1 VAGGTPGLPGMV
13 VPNHRNRSFLGRAR
27 AARRRAAEPPP
38 AHGGWSKLR
47 VSNWRVRTKLIAAVV
62 IPTLAF
68 LVMAGAQAASLVAA
82 STAATEFAAQ
92 VELAPRIS
100 TLVDR
105 LQDERDRTVG
115 QLAAR
120 TAHGG
125 PQGDPTKIDKALAPY
140 REATDREI
148 QAYTAALHD
157 LPRGDA
163 TWSAARARADR
174 ALASVAGL
182 RNLSGAAA
190 VPDRA
195 VFEGYRSTI
204 EAFIGLMAQTAEE
217 SANEGAP
224 AAATAA
230 RVTAVVELT
239 RAKEA
244 TSQLRAR
251 LYGAAVTGEFGPT
264 DLVDLTDLRS
274 ARVAALAD
282 FRAAATKDQILRY
295 DAIAGASSFKSAN
308 TLTDQAVAR
317 AGGTVGLDAEQWWAA
332 SSGQQQQLRGLAVG
346 LLDDAV
352 TAARAHRDAQLRRT
366 LLVSGAIAAVLLV
379 ALLTSYAI
387 SRSMN
392 RSLRLLRGQAL
403 QVAQL
408 QLPELILRLRQLQPD
423 DRPDIAMP
431 ISSLR
436 SLDEIGEV
444 AEAFAAVHRSAVEL
458 AIEQAIMR
466 RNVNSMFVNLARR
479 SQVLVE
485 RQLEL
490 LDDLEREESDPD
502 QLGDLFKLD
511 HLAARMRRNAE
522 NLLVL
527 AGSESI
533 RRWSEPV
540 ELPVVTLAAI
550 AEIEQYPRV
559 RHDVTDQLYVVG
571 HVVADLVHLLAE
583 LLENATSFSPP
594 DSTVRV
600 TGSPYTHGTGFIE
613 ITDMGMGM
621 AERALQQANDMLA
634 SPPAV
639 DVAASER
646 MGLFVVSHLAA
657 RHGVRVFL
665 RAAER
670 GLVASVWLPSTLL
683 APPPIRAL
691 PGARGARP
699 MIAAVA
705 AGTHPS
711 PPDAHRIDVA
721 SPASVGT
728 MAGPDVTVVSEPDA
742 AAEDIAAGAGELV
755 RPGRSALRRPD
766 RRSALTRPTGGSGSR
781 PAEAGSWPAEAGSGG
796 TPADLAG
803 IWFSRPTA
811 GGATRPAP
819 AAWAAPTA
827 PQAPP
832 AKPAPSVKPTPAAT
846 PAPAAPPAP
855 GEPAAPTAAAGP
867 ERAGVVAGTNASG
880 LPVRVPMAQLPG
892 ARQEQSAGPRPAAAP
907 NGQVSRPDPDPD
919 AVGSTLSQFYA
930 GVRRAEAEETAQT
943 SAVPAGPR
951 TEEDQQ

>member
-1 VAGGTPGLPGMV
+1 M
-13 VPNHRNRSFLGRAR
+13 
-27 AARRRAAEPPP
+27 
-38 AHGGWSKLR
+38 
-47 VSNWRVRTKLIAAVV
+47 RTKLIAAVV

-68 LVMAGAQAASLVAA
+68 LVMASTQAASLVAA

-100 TLVDR
+100 ALVDR

-115 QLAAR
+115 VLAGR
-120 TAHGG
+120 TG
-125 PQGDPTKIDKALAPY
+125 PGAPPGNATKIDKALAPY
-140 REATDREI
+140 RAATDREI
-148 QAYTAALHD
+148 EAYAGAVHD

-174 ALASVAGL
+174 AVQALPGL
-182 RNLSGAAA
+182 RDLSASAA

-204 EAFIGLMAQTAEE
+204 EMLIGLMAQTAGE
-217 SANEGAP
+217 SVGEAAP
-224 AAATAA
+224 AATAA
-230 RVTAVVELT
+230 ARVTTVVQLT
-239 RAKEA
+239 RAEEV

-251 LYGAAVTGEFGPT
+251 LYGAAVGGALTSA
-264 DLVDLTDLRS
+264 DLADLTGLRS
-274 ARVAALAD
+274 ARFAALAD
-282 FRAAATKDQILRY
+282 FRTAATQEQIRRY
-295 DAIAGASSFKSAN
+295 DAIAGTSTFKRAN
-308 TLTDQAVAR
+308 ELVDQAVAR
-317 AGGTVGLDAEQWWAA
+317 AGGDKVGLAAEQWWAA
-332 SSGQQQQLRGLAVG
+332 SSAQQQQLRELAAG
-346 LLDDAV
+346 LLDEAV

-366 LLVSGAIAAVLLV
+366 LLLVGAIAAVLLI

-387 SRSMN
+387 GRSMN
-392 RSLRLLRGQAL
+392 RSLRLLRGEAL

-408 QLPELILRLRQLQPD
+408 QLPEVIQRLRQLKPA
-423 DRPDIAMP
+423 DRPDIATP

-436 SLDEIGEV
+436 SMDEIGEV

-458 AIEQAIMR
+458 AVEQAVMR
-466 RNVNSMFVNLARR
+466 RNVNAMFVNLARR

-490 LDDLEREESDPD
+490 LDELEREESDPD
-502 QLGDLFKLD
+502 QLSHLFKLD
-511 HLAARMRRNAE
+511 HLAARMRRNDE

-559 RHDVTDQLYVVG
+559 RHDITDQLYVVG

-583 LLENATSFSPP
+583 LLENATTFSPP

-600 TGSPYTHGTGFIE
+600 TGSPYTRGTGLVE
-613 ITDMGMGM
+613 ITDTGMGM
-621 AERALQQANDMLA
+621 ADSALEEANNLLA
-634 SPPAV
+634 SPPVV

-657 RHGVRVFL
+657 RHGVRVYL

-699 MIAAVA
+699 LIAAVA
-705 AGTHPS
+705 AGAHEPRAGA
-711 PPDAHRIDVA
+711 DAIEIG
-721 SPASVGT
+721 SPATMGT
-728 MAGPDVTVVSEPDA
+728 FAVAATTGPMSA
-742 AAEDIAAGAGELV
+742 AAAVGSGAAARAE
-755 RPGRSALRRPD
+755 
-766 RRSALTRPTGGSGSR
+766 RRSALTRSTGGAGSR
-781 PAEAGSWPAEAGSGG
+781 PAKSESAAPPPERAAPGRAAGSVE
-796 TPADLAG
+796 G
-803 IWFSRPTA
+803 IWFARPGA
-811 GGATRPAP
+811 GDELRPATVVRQATKPPAP
-819 AAWAAPTA
+819 AAL
-827 PQAPP
+827 
-832 AKPAPSVKPTPAAT
+832 S
-846 PAPAAPPAP
+846 APATAGSSPP
-855 GEPAAPTAAAGP
+855 
-867 ERAGVVAGTNASG
+867 RVADTSADG
-880 LPVRVPMAQLPG
+880 LPVRVPMAHLPG
-892 ARQEQSAGPRPAAAP
+892 AGQEQPAPAAPTTTP
-907 NGQVSRPDPDPD
+907 NGQLSRDDPDPDPD
-919 AVGSTLSQFYA
+919 AVGSTLSRFYA
-930 GVRRAEAEETAQT
+930 GVRRAEAEEAAET

-951 TEEDQQ
+951 IEEEQQ